1 MIDYRLNFIMLPEKR
16 LRLDENVGEN
26 SDLQNTN
33 MYVFGIT
40 LFLLSSSFIIIIFI
54 YYLSNKFKI
63 EFISIND

>member
-33 MYVFGIT
+33 MYGFGIT